1 MAVRKPFHFHEPGE
15 VPPDW
20 LSSLHDIVLSADGY
34 VVISPEYNR
43 CIAPA
48 LTSTMNQ
55 FPPDSYRHKAGAIIT
70 YTVGRGAGLSAAMQ
84 LRCFLGEL
92 GIVSVPHICLNA
104 CLQDYIAED
113 GTSNDE
119 FFTKRMSKLVGEL
132 EWYTAALKRHRDVF
146 GLPECPKQFQGKQ
159 RF

>member
-70 YTVGRGAGLSAAMQ
+70 YTVGESDLDKS
-84 LRCFLGEL
+84 
-92 GIVSVPHICLNA
+92 PN
-104 CLQDYIAED
+104 
-113 GTSNDE
+113 N
-119 FFTKRMSKLVGEL
+119 
-132 EWYTAALKRHRDVF
+132 TAANNLSNREGSPLSHVPSKSLNHT
-146 GLPECPKQFQGKQ
+146 K
-159 RF
+159 